1 MSCEIIIECIF
12 NKSPE
17 IPDKEFVV
25 GNIGYYYFDEIVS
38 EIKND
43 PRDDDYDYFYEFI
56 GDLPEG
62 LDFYTDYRTLTI
74 EGTPQESGVFE
85 FTLYLEVDPPEHYDE
100 ESGEYEDSMCSTS
113 TSKDFSI
120 TIQ

>member
-38 EIKND
+38 EIKNE

-62 LDFYTDYRTLTI
+62 LEFYTDYRTLTI

-85 FTLYLEVDPPEHYDE
+85 LTLYLEVDPPEHYDE